1 LLGELN
7 EMDLSLVALLVS
19 IFLAILASVFGTK
32 YYYVK
37 GKANQLNALIAEV
50 TKAWED
56 DTITQEELSKIL
68 KLIKQLVTK

>member
-1 LLGELN
+1 
-7 EMDLSLVALLVS
+7 MDSNLVALLVS
-19 IFLAILASVFGTK
+19 VLLTILASAFSAK

-37 GKANQLNALIAEV
+37 GKAGQLNALISEV

-56 DTITQEELSKIL
+56 ETLTQEELCKIL